1 MSGQCREC
9 SSHASTMILLIV
21 LILVVMLVIAF
32 FEWQAM
38 RDPRIGSPL
47 VLVMRLL
54 ETLGIFSLSVARW
67 PGSIPVFLSI
77 TSLVNVNTEVF
88 QVECLLGRP
97 HPTRAALTYV
107 CGIPVL
113 MLVLLLFYP
122 LLKLVKHCICYDRGV
137 TPSLES
143 MCEPLMP
150 GKISPGTKMPFTT
163 AQALMAATFKE
174 HTMIALTV
182 SLLGRAHSERRCPV
196 DVDGGLLGLVVNDC
210 PLTWAGVRQDPDLCV
225 SNVVRLSLR
234 FVDGRCTHWLAVVF
248 RPVATLG

>member
-1 MSGQCREC
+1 M
-9 SSHASTMILLIV
+9 TLLLV
-21 LILVVMLVIAF
+21 LILIAVLVIAF

-38 RDPRIGSPL
+38 RDPRVGSPL

-77 TSLVNVNTEVF
+77 TSLVNLNTEVF
-88 QVECLLGRP
+88 QTECLLGRP

-107 CGIPVL
+107 CGIPIL

-122 LLKLVKHCICYDRGV
+122 LLKLVKHCIRYDHGA

-150 GKISPGTKMPFTT
+150 GKVSPGTKMPFTT

-182 SLLGRAHSERRCPV
+182 SLLGRARPVERRCPV
-196 DVDGGLLGLVVNDC
+196 DVDGLLGLVVNNC
-210 PLTWAGVRQDPDLCV
+210 PLTWAGVC
-225 SNVVRLSLR
+225 
-234 FVDGRCTHWLAVVF
+234 
-248 RPVATLG
+248 